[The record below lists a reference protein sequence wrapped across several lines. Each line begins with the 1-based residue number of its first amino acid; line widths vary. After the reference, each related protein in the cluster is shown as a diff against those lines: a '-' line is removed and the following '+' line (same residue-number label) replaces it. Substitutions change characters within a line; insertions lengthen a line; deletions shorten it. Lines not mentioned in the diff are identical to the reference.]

1 MFDSLFAAVPLLLA
15 SIGVPLPP
23 PPAPAPAVA
32 TATPTAATAP
42 QDKPPEE
49 QDPANP
55 TDETPAGE
63 QPPQETPPAD
73 QPPPKFYK
81 SVFKNLRFEEDW
93 SALKDPE
100 METDHWM
107 PGLKM
112 IELDGEGDWTAS
124 FGGQMRFQTKSEQ
137 NRNLLGGPVPHNNDF
152 NLLRLRLH
160 GDLRYRDDLRF
171 FVEMLDGSIHSEDA
185 PPLAIDEQN
194 HDFLNAFIEY
204 PGKEFLARLGRFE
217 MQYGAQRLVSPLE
230 WANTRRTFQGGLVR
244 AVNDQFT
251 TDVFVTKSV
260 DIDAH
265 DWDGTNADRYF
276 SGVYNTW
283 KIAEGRGL
291 DMYALAL
298 NNDEDP
304 PFAVPAGGPPEA
316 DTDTYTLGG
325 RYFGKEGSF
334 DYEAEA
340 AKQFGDRNGL
350 DVDAYMWTLVGGVTA
365 ADVLFSPR
373 FALDI
378 DYASGD
384 GNVADDDYETFNQL
398 FPLAHLYF
406 GYIDL
411 IGRQNIFSIMPS
423 VTMKTSSTTTVRA
436 SWSDFELAD
445 DDDFLY
451 NASGAISPGQSGAT
465 LNTGEDVGHEV
476 DLTLGWKPVSMAPHG
491 EFLFGYSWFNP
502 GHFVS
507 GYGDGDDASLL
518 YAQYIFTF

>member
-23 PPAPAPAVA
+23 PAPAPAVA
-32 TATPTAATAP
+32 TATPTAASTP

-73 QPPPKFYK
+73 QPPPKFHK

-107 PGLKM
+107 PGLKL
-112 IELDGEGDWTAS
+112 IELDGDGDWTAS

-171 FVEMLDGSIHSEDA
+171 FVEMLDGSIHANDA
-185 PPLAIDEQN
+185 PPLAIDENN

-217 MQYGAQRLVSPLE
+217 MQYGAQRLISPLE

-244 AVNDQFT
+244 SVNDQFT

-260 DIDAH
+260 DIDAD
-265 DWDGTNADRYF
+265 DWDTTNADRYF

-283 KIAEGRGL
+283 
-291 DMYALAL
+291 
-298 NNDEDP
+298 
-304 PFAVPAGGPPEA
+304 
-316 DTDTYTLGG
+316 
-325 RYFGKEGSF
+325 
-334 DYEAEA
+334 
-340 AKQFGDRNGL
+340 
-350 DVDAYMWTLVGGVTA
+350 
-365 ADVLFSPR
+365 
-373 FALDI
+373 
-378 DYASGD
+378 
-384 GNVADDDYETFNQL
+384 
-398 FPLAHLYF
+398 
-406 GYIDL
+406 
-411 IGRQNIFSIMPS
+411 
-423 VTMKTSSTTTVRA
+423 
-436 SWSDFELAD
+436 
-445 DDDFLY
+445 
-451 NASGAISPGQSGAT
+451 
-465 LNTGEDVGHEV
+465 
-476 DLTLGWKPVSMAPHG
+476 
-491 EFLFGYSWFNP
+491 
-502 GHFVS
+502 
-507 GYGDGDDASLL
+507 
-518 YAQYIFTF
+518 